1 MASESDAR
9 SAFHQTAQAIGLAV
23 ILLTLRLVYLQHP
36 WPVHGDETGFID
48 AIGFPAQYP
57 VHHPGYPLWV
67 AMGTA
72 LHALGFSPY
81 ASYQA
86 WSVSASVLAPVLIYL
101 ALARGVRDALA
112 WWIAAAFGVAPLL
125 WFTGTTALNYPA
137 GCAVGWIVVVLCHRA
152 LSEGRTRPL
161 FAASLLAGIGLSLR
175 ADILL
180 TTGAMIVFVAW
191 RLRAVGGLKAL
202 LILTAGIILM
212 ASTLAAVYGR
222 ADARLPTP
230 QLSHTV
236 HVILDTSVFRLGLV
250 DGLGRNAVKLGMN
263 LAWHLGAAVL
273 LLPFAFYYHAR
284 GAKRDTRI
292 LLLLWWAPTTAFL
305 LLIHMTEPG
314 HMLSLLPVAYVL
326 IALWLDRRFKPALAV
341 RIAAAIAVFSA
352 AQFVFYPWSTS
363 GTGLKRL
370 LDAKIAYVSGQGL
383 RGIDHRSEIHHPGD
397 YWPTAV
403 HHAPQISGPAEHGG
417 R

>member
-1 MASESDAR
+1 MASEITAES
-9 SAFHQTAQAIGLAV
+9 SFHQTARAIGLAV
-23 ILLTLRLVYLQHP
+23 VLLTLRLVYLQHP
-36 WPVHGDETGFID
+36 YPVHGDETGFIH
-48 AIGFPAQYP
+48 AIGFPAPYP

-72 LHALGFSPY
+72 LYALGFSPY
-81 ASYQA
+81 ACYQA
-86 WSVSASVLAPVLIYL
+86 WSVAASVLVPVLVYV
-101 ALARGVRDALA
+101 ALARGVRDSMA
-112 WWIAAAFGVAPLL
+112 WWIAAAFGVSPLL

-152 LSEGRTRPL
+152 LTEGRSRPL
-161 FAASLLAGIGLSLR
+161 LAAALLAGIGLCLR

-180 TTGAMIVFVAW
+180 TTGAIIAFVAW

-202 LILTAGIILM
+202 LILAAGIILM
-212 ASTLAAVYGR
+212 ASTMAVVYGR
-222 ADARLPTP
+222 ADTNLPTP
-230 QLSHTV
+230 QLRHTL
-236 HVILDTSVFRLGLV
+236 HVILDTSVFRLGLI
-250 DGLGRNAVKLGMN
+250 DGLARNAVKLGMN
-263 LAWHLGAAVL
+263 LTWHLGAAVF
-273 LLPFAFYYHAR
+273 LLPFALLYHAR
-284 GAKRDTRI
+284 GAKCDTRI

-326 IALWLDRRFKPALAV
+326 IALWVHDRFKPAVAV
-341 RIAAAIAVFSA
+341 KIAAAIAVFSA

-363 GTGLKRL
+363 DTGFKRL

-383 RGIDHRSEIHHPGD
+383 RQIDRRSDIHHPGD
-397 YWPTAV
+397 YWPTVV
-403 HHAPQISGPAEHGG
+403 HHVPQTSAPAKDGG